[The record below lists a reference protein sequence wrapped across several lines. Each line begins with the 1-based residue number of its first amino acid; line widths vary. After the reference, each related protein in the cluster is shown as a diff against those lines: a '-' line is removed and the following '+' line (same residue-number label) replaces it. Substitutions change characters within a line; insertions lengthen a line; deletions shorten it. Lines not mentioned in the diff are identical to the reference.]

1 MLVFFLIVLGV
12 YTLLN
17 FYIIRRGWQALAPRP
32 VGRWVFVGIAAYLF
46 LAFPLSRIL
55 ARWLPT
61 AATVFLSWVGGF
73 FMAAMIYAFLFV
85 LLIDIL
91 RLADRL
97 FHFFPRFVTADPGR
111 AGVAAFWVVIA
122 VIGLTL
128 AGGFVA
134 AVFPRLR
141 TYDFTVARRESAR
154 DKLNVVMISDV
165 HLGAIWRNG
174 HLRKMV
180 ARINGLEPD
189 LILLPGDIVDM
200 DVSKAEEEQMSAT
213 LRGLRA
219 PLGVF
224 AVLGNH
230 EYYGGAEKNIA
241 YLEKA
246 GVRVLQDESVALS
259 GTVTVAGRKD
269 LTAAQFGDKRKTL
282 PEVLESADRRYPLI
296 LMDHQPFHLE
306 EAERAGVDLEISGH
320 THAGQLFP
328 ITLINKA
335 MYEQN
340 WGPWRRG
347 ATQYYISC
355 GAGVWGMPVRT
366 GGISEIVQFRLTLR
380 PETKGD

>member
-1 MLVFFLIVLGV
+1 MLVFFLFVLAI
-12 YTLLN
+12 YTLIN

-32 VGRWVFVGIAAYLF
+32 VGRWVFVGVAAYLF

-55 ARWLPT
+55 ARWLP
-61 AATVFLSWVGGF
+61 AAVSAFLSWVGGF
-73 FMAAMIYAFLFV
+73 FMAAMIYAFLLV

-91 RLADRL
+91 RLANRL
-97 FHFFPRFVTADPGR
+97 IPFFPRFLTADPGKS
-111 AGVAAFWVVIA
+111 GLAAFWVVVA

-141 TYDFTVARRESAR
+141 TYDFTIARKASSR
-154 DKLNVVMISDV
+154 DSLNVVMISDV

-174 HLRKMV
+174 HLQKMV
-180 ARINGLEPD
+180 TRINDLRPD

-200 DVSKAEEEQMSAT
+200 DVSKGEEERMTAT

-230 EYYGGAEKNIA
+230 EYYGGAQKNIA
-241 YLEKA
+241 YLERA
-246 GVRVLQDESVALS
+246 GVRVLQDESLALADA
-259 GTVTVAGRKD
+259 VTLVGRKD
-269 LTAAQFGDKRKTL
+269 LTAAQFGDTRRS
-282 PEVLESADRRYPLI
+282 LEDILETADRRLPLI
-296 LMDHQPFHLE
+296 LMDHQPFHFE
-306 EAERAGVDLEISGH
+306 EAERAGIDLELSGH

-347 ATQYYISC
+347 RTQYYVSC

-366 GGISEIVQFRLTLR
+366 GGISEIVQLRLSLR
-380 PETKGD
+380 PEAKTD

>member
-1 MLVFFLIVLGV
+1 MLVFFLMVLAV
-12 YTLLN
+12 YTLVN
-17 FYIIRRGWQALAPRP
+17 FYIIRRGWQALALRP

-55 ARWLPT
+55 ARWLPA

-73 FMAAMIYAFLFV
+73 FMAAMIYAVLFV

-91 RLADRL
+91 RLANRL
-97 FHFFPRFVTADPGR
+97 AHFFPRFVTAEPGR
-111 AGVAAFWVVIA
+111 AAMAAFWVVIA

-141 TYDFTVARRESAR
+141 TYDFAIARKESAR
-154 DKLNVVMISDV
+154 DKLDVVMISDV
-165 HLGAIWRNG
+165 HLGAIWGDG

-180 ARINGLEPD
+180 SRINDLRPD

-246 GVRVLQDESVALS
+246 GVRVLQDESVTLS

-282 PEVLESADRRYPLI
+282 KEVLETADRRYPLI
-296 LMDHQPFHLE
+296 LMDHQPFHFE
-306 EAERAGVDLEISGH
+306 EAEQAGVDLELSGH

-347 ATQYYISC
+347 ATQYYVSC

-366 GGISEIVQFRLTLR
+366 GGISEIVQLRLTLR
-380 PETKGD
+380 PESPGD